1 MIETIEVK
9 IKGKKYQL
17 SKGMTLE
24 EIAKEFQKEYKY
36 PILLARVNNKL
47 EELTKTVNEDATI
60 EFYDL
65 TTREGNRIH
74 ISGLTYV
81 LLYSIKKLFG
91 EEANI
96 VVQHS
101 LDKGIY
107 IETNFRL
114 TENRIKNLKETM
126 KKIIEADMP
135 IIRSTVDRSEAIKY
149 FEGKNDKVKA
159 GVMNYNTN
167 NYITLYRL
175 GNYYNYFY
183 SLMPSSTEKLKDFN
197 LTYIKENGFVLQF
210 PTVYLPDKIPT
221 YKHHPHMFEVF
232 QECRDWAK
240 IIGVKNSVDLNR
252 LVSLG
257 KINDLIRIDE
267 TLQSNRLLSLAGEIN
282 KKKKDIKIVLMAG
295 PSSSGKTTTSKKLCM
310 YLESYGLHP
319 KVLSMDDYFVER
331 KETPVDENG
340 KPDYECLEAIDM
352 KLFDKQVEDLLKG
365 KTVTVP
371 TYSFLVGK
379 KEFNRDVTLGPADIL
394 VIEGIHALDNKIL
407 TNIPRSKKYKIY
419 ISALT
424 ELNLDNHNR
433 VSTTD
438 NRMLRRIIRDN
449 RTRNNNVEHTLK
461 SWDSVRRGEEKYI
474 FPFQDEADFT
484 FNSALIYEI
493 GVLKTYVEPLLYS
506 VPQDSPYYEEA
517 KRLINFLR
525 LFLPIPA
532 DVIPQDS
539 ILREFIGGSCF
550 HE

>member
-424 ELNLDNHNR
+424 ELNLDDHNR

>member
-1 MIETIEVK
+1 MMETIEVE
-9 IKGKKYQL
+9 INGKKYQM

-24 EIAKEFQKEYKY
+24 EISKEFQKEFKY
-36 PILLARVNNKL
+36 PILLGKVNNRL
-47 EELTKTVNEDATI
+47 RELTKVITHDSTI

-65 TTREGNRIH
+65 TSKEGNSSH

-81 LLYSIKKLFG
+81 LIYAVKKLFG
-91 EEANI
+91 EDADI
-96 VVQHS
+96 IIQHS

-107 IETNFRL
+107 FETTFRL

-126 KKIIEADMP
+126 KNIIDADMP
-135 IIRSTVDRSEAIKY
+135 IIRTTVDRGEAIKY
-149 FEGKNDKVKA
+149 FESKKDDTKA
-159 GVMNYNTN
+159 GVMSYTTN
-167 NYITLYRL
+167 GYVTLYRL

-183 SLMPSSTEKLKDFN
+183 NLMPTSTGKVKEFD
-197 LTYIKENGFVLQF
+197 LTYIKEDGFVLQF
-210 PTVYLPDKIPT
+210 PTIYQSSKIPV

-240 IIGVKNSVDLNR
+240 IIGVENSVDLNR
-252 LVSLG
+252 VVSLG

-267 TLQSNRLLSLAGEIN
+267 TLQSNRLLNVAREIN
-282 KKKKDIKIVLMAG
+282 KRREEIKIVLMAG
-295 PSSSGKTTTSKKLCM
+295 PSSSGKTTTSRKLRM
-310 YLESYGLHP
+310 FLESFGLHP

-331 KETPVDENG
+331 EDTPLDEEG
-340 KPDYECLEAIDM
+340 KQDYECLEAIDL
-352 KLFDKQVEDLLKG
+352 KLFDKQIEELLKG
-365 KTVTVP
+365 KTIIIP
-371 TYSFLVGK
+371 TFNFALGK
-379 KEFNRDVTLGPADIL
+379 KEFNSEMTLGKGDIL
-394 VIEGIHALDNKIL
+394 LIEGIHALDSKIL
-407 TNIPRSKKYKIY
+407 TNISRAKKYKIY

-424 ELNLDNHNR
+424 ELNIDNHNR

-438 NRMLRRIIRDN
+438 NRLLRRIIRDN

-461 SWDSVRRGEEKYI
+461 SWDSVRKGEEKYI
-474 FPFQDEADFT
+474 FPYQDDADFT

-517 KRLINFLR
+517 KRLIEFLR

-550 HE
+550 HD

>member
-1 MIETIEVK
+1 MIETIEVE

-17 SKGMTLE
+17 SKGVTLE
-24 EIAKEFQKEYKY
+24 EISKEFQQDYKY
-36 PILLARVNNKL
+36 PILLAKVNNKL
-47 EELTKTVNEDATI
+47 EELTKELDDNSTI
-60 EFYDL
+60 EFCDL
-65 TTREGNRIH
+65 TTREGNRSH
-74 ISGLTYV
+74 ISGLTYI
-81 LLYSIKKLFG
+81 LLYAIKKLFG

-96 VVQHS
+96 IVQHS

-107 IETNFRL
+107 IETNFKL
-114 TENRIKNLKETM
+114 TETRLKNIKEAM
-126 KKIIEADMP
+126 KKVIEADMP
-135 IIRSTVDRSEAIKY
+135 ITKSTVDRAEAIKY
-149 FEGKNDKVKA
+149 FASKNDMAKA
-159 GVMNYNTN
+159 GVMTYNTN
-167 NYITLYRL
+167 TYITLYRL

-183 SLMPSSTEKLKDFN
+183 NLMPSSTEKLKDFD
-197 LTYIKENGFVLQF
+197 LTYIKEDGFVLQF
-210 PTVYLPDKIPT
+210 PTVYIPDKIPS

-240 IIGVKNSVDLNR
+240 IIGVKNSVDLNKV
-252 LVSLG
+252 VSLG

-267 TLQSNRLLSLAGEIN
+267 TLQSNRLLSLAREIN
-282 KKKKDIKIVLMAG
+282 KRKKEIKIVLMAG
-295 PSSSGKTTTSKKLCM
+295 PPSSGKTTTSKKLCM

-331 KETPVDENG
+331 KDTPLDEQG

-365 KTVTVP
+365 KTVKVP

-379 KEFNRDVTLGPADIL
+379 KEFQTDVTLGEEDIL

-407 TNIPRSKKYKIY
+407 TNIPRNKKYKIY

-424 ELNLDNHNR
+424 ELNLDDHNR

-449 RTRNNNVEHTLK
+449 RTRNNDVEHTLK
-461 SWDSVRRGEEKYI
+461 SWDSVRHGEEKYI
-474 FPFQDEADFT
+474 FPFQDDADFT

-506 VPQDSPYYEEA
+506 VSQDSPYYEEA

-532 DVIPQDS
+532 DVVPQDS